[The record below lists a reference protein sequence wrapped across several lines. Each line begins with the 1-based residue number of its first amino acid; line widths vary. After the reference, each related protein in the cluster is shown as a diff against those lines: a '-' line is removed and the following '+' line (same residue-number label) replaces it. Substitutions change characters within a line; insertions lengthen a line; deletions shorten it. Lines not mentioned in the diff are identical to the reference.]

1 MVGGAMQAGQDIS
14 VVKGGKTPRLPG
26 HPAIPGALALEGLN
40 KGYSLVVNW
49 AHYRSAGVAAL
60 GKIFQQS
67 RAWGAVCLDSRSVLL
82 ADHTASPQRRRSRRA
97 WASAPP

>member
-49 AHYRSAGVAAL
+49 AQYRSAGVAAL
-60 GKIFQQS
+60 GKS
-67 RAWGAVCLDSRSVLL
+67 RAHCLDSRSVLL